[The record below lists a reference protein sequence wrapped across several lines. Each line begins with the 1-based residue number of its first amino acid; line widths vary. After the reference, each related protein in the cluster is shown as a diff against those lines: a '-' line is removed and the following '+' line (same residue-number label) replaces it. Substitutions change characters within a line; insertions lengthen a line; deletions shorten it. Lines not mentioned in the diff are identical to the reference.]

1 MSFRLKI
8 NRANSYPKRKR
19 LCVFQQAGSSA
30 APLRK
35 SFCHEPFQLPE
46 RRGAWSGRRLKIV
59 RSLFFGLSRGG
70 QQLFT
75 MPRFELLGRRNGT
88 QRLAV
93 RAFDLPPG
101 VLRPRSHPRLADT
114 ANHSDVL
121 WQIERRL
128 WHGTACS
135 ACGSKL
141 DRMRS
146 QRRDEF
152 RKRELRPQSS
162 RRFPSFCSTLP
173 SDRRPLRPLGRTD
186 SITGKVSQTGTA
198 WLTGSNRTA
207 RTTDTTCRLP
217 LLPVRLS
224 QSDLPAETD

>member
-1 MSFRLKI
+1 MCFSAGRIKRSTAPAALLSRTVPIAGTARRLVRPAPEDPKEFVFR
-8 NRANSYPKRKR
+8 A
-19 LCVFQQAGSSA
+19 
-30 APLRK
+30 
-35 SFCHEPFQLPE
+35 E
-46 RRGAWSGRRLKIV
+46 SGRTAALHDA
-59 RSLFFGLSRGG
+59 SLRAARPSEWD
-70 QQLFT
+70 T
-75 MPRFELLGRRNGT
+75 A
-88 QRLAV
+88 LAV
-93 RAFDLPPG
+93 RALDLPPG
-101 VLRPRSHPRLADT
+101 VLRPRSHPRLADA

-121 WQIERRL
+121 RQIERRL